1 MFTVTSNI
9 VVKTAYRYDFHPTG
23 YTEEEKYSLKR
34 IQEES
39 AIFNILADVKNWHPN
54 IVLSFL
60 HMPDHVFMERACE
73 DLFDHVTKNFRM
85 GVFVIYCILREII
98 NVVSWLEQIS
108 ILHDD
113 VRPPKIL
120 IDRDGHVK
128 LCDFDNVYMIG
139 QHIHVGNTLY
149 YEQSEPGS
157 FGFAGPESEQGAIDC
172 CTYFIS
178 TGTEPQNRYHGTSQI
193 LVFGSIIRKSWDG
206 LY

>member
-1 MFTVTSNI
+1 MADRVKTIFWTFRSDSLGHRSSDIVFTVTSNI

-23 YTEEEKYSLKR
+23 YTEEEKYGLKR

-39 AIFNILADVKNWHPN
+39 AIFSILADVKNWHPN

-60 HMPDHVFMERACE
+60 HMPDHV
-73 DLFDHVTKNFRM
+73 TKNFRI

-108 ILHDD
+108 ILHGDL
-113 VRPPKIL
+113 RPPKIL
-120 IDRDGHVK
+120 IDRDRHVK

-139 QHIHVGNTLY
+139 QHIHAGNTLY

-157 FGFAGPESEQGAIDC
+157 FGFVKANKA
-172 CTYFIS
+172 
-178 TGTEPQNRYHGTSQI
+178 
-193 LVFGSIIRKSWDG
+193 L
-206 LY
+206 